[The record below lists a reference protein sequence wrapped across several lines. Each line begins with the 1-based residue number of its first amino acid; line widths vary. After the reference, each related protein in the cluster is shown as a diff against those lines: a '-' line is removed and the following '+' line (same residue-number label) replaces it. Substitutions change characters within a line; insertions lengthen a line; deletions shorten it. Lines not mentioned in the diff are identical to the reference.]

1 MFSDILKLK
10 WYWGSVPGFEYIILW
25 PFRGGMVPFIQ
36 IGIAKIIAVY
46 IMELHPT
53 RQIIMLLYEHEIN
66 I

>member
-1 MFSDILKLK
+1 
-10 WYWGSVPGFEYIILW
+10 
-25 PFRGGMVPFIQ
+25 MVPFIQ